1 MKKISNFL
9 VVFCCFSLF
18 FFQTIFAG
26 TVVEKFKI
34 EGIRT
39 IASTKALQSEL
50 VKIVDIK
57 ILDLNLKDTD
67 SGWPVLKVEYDPDIV
82 TKDKIETAIG
92 EIEDPAGHNYKVHKG
107 PLITNAAPLEEESK
121 AMMKFGDMTMDLKQV
136 KNPTVD
142 FDSSIKRGKDMFA
155 KNCAKCHG
163 LSGNGYGVVAHGFTT
178 WPKQLWVWY
187 EADSSA
193 DSYLFWILEN
203 GKSDMPPWGLILS
216 EDERW
221 DLINYVK
228 TIKKPE
234 ES

>member
-1 MKKISNFL
+1 M
-9 VVFCCFSLF
+9 
-18 FFQTIFAG
+18 
-26 TVVEKFKI
+26 
-34 EGIRT
+34 
-39 IASTKALQSEL
+39 
-50 VKIVDIK
+50 
-57 ILDLNLKDTD
+57 
-67 SGWPVLKVEYDPDIV
+67 
-82 TKDKIETAIG
+82 
-92 EIEDPAGHNYKVHKG
+92 
-107 PLITNAAPLEEESK
+107 

-187 EADSSA
+187 KADSSA

-221 DLINYVK
+221 DLINYIK

>member
-1 MKKISNFL
+1 MNKFSKLFAISYCGSF
-9 VVFCCFSLF
+9 F
-18 FFQTIFAG
+18 FFQSIFAG

-50 VKIVDIK
+50 VKKVDIK

-67 SGWPVLKVEYDPDIV
+67 SGWPVLEVEYDPDIV
-82 TKDKIETAIG
+82 TKNKIETAIG

-107 PLITNAAPLEEESK
+107 PLNANANLLEEENQ
-121 AMMKFGDMTMDLKQV
+121 AMMKFGDLTMDLKQV
-136 KNPTVD
+136 NNPTVD
-142 FDSSIKRGKDMFA
+142 FDSSIKRGKVLFA

-187 EADSSA
+187 KADSSA

-221 DLINYVK
+221 DLINYIK